1 MDRIELQMDK
11 TVFVL
16 GAGIIASLKHQDNGL
31 VQECISRLRLEN
43 TAQSNALLVQTQLEQ
58 LLTNFPQSS
67 SRGLSLA
74 DFQRK
79 GALLAYLYA
88 DKTIDQALDQSSL
101 TATNVDKW
109 VEQSTTGI
117 MHLFGVCNDIDSM
130 QYLENDT
137 TVIPDSLLHVFKHK
151 VCVCIGFDQEGQ
163 TDLQAFLNQLPL
175 REMPNVLL
183 PCSSMSKIEA
193 ATLGLPVSVANYFE
207 KLTPAGNSTKALG
220 KSSNMLVS
228 SLHHYVSLLYCFA

>member
-1 MDRIELQMDK
+1 MMDRIELQMDK
-11 TVFVL
+11 TVFVM
-16 GAGIIASLKHQDNGL
+16 GAGITASLKHEKDR
-31 VQECISRLRLEN
+31 VMQECVAKLRLEN
-43 TAQSNALLVQTQLEQ
+43 SNAVLVETQLEQ
-58 LLTNFPQSS
+58 ILASFDQPSS
-67 SRGLSLA
+67 DGLSLA

-137 TVIPDSLLHVFKHK
+137 TIVPDSLLHVFKHK

-163 TDLQAFLNQLPL
+163 TDLQTFLNQLPL

-183 PCSSMSKIEA
+183 PCSSMSKIES
-193 ATLGLPVSVANYFE
+193 TVGLPISVDNVLD
-207 KLTPAGNSTKALG
+207 KLSPLENSTKTIG
-220 KSSNMLVS
+220 KYYSIDIIQSFSVLRCYS
-228 SLHHYVSLLYCFA
+228 CTA